1 MAGGGTPEHRRAAR
15 RYPFGM
21 LCKTDRPRGPSLLCP
36 GPAGCARPGP
46 AKGGRQHCYRSS
58 TTDNGDGTN
67 GRHKRPPP
75 ATGAGTNGPPA
86 TGAGTNG
93 PRATVAGATGPMYT
107 PRVPPGGAALLVRGG
122 DVAATAGTGGGYLS
136 SWVSLRRLFS
146 ILLSPRMKAGLPRTV
161 CT

>member
-21 LCKTDRPRGPSLLCP
+21 LCKTDCPRGPSLLCP
-36 GPAGCARPGP
+36 GPARAGAGPAPTPAPARRKGAGNTVIGRARPITVT
-46 AKGGRQHCYRSS
+46 AQ
-58 TTDNGDGTN
+58 TAGTN
-67 GRHKRPPP
+67 GRPRQRAP
-75 ATGAGTNGPPA
+75 AQTALRGNGRR
-86 TGAGTNG
+86 GN
-93 PRATVAGATGPMYT
+93 GPMYT

-122 DVAATAGTGGGYLS
+122 GEAATAGAGGGYLS

-146 ILLSPRMKAGLPRTV
+146 ISLSPRMKAGLPRTV